1 MARLNEPPMSTD
13 NIETLRRKMLRQNR
27 ELAKCNNVRAL
38 RIRELESELAC
49 AISENLTLRG
59 RILELE
65 GQAEDKQARRVAD
78 HALDIKQR
86 LESQLAEWSTIVAE
100 LGVQPPKKRRLPESP
115 RSQNQR
121 SSASLV
127 SRTSPSQRR
136 LRDIAR
142 EVEELGHISEH
153 KAFSRQ
159 SLNPEQ
165 ISALI
170 SEADSAAHDRPLH
183 SVTESPTRDPV
194 KIDSPDRPVPQ
205 RSSSSLLNSPVRFPS
220 PVNESTIIINTSP
233 KKRST
238 LMVQPDEVLATVEER
253 RPKPVKAGSKRKLD
267 FGGEMENV
275 PVQRIAEDGT
285 DTNSASEKV
294 AIREKAYG
302 KSLKELASIR
312 REARNRPDTT
322 KPARKPLSSKTTNE
336 DITSPKKLAH
346 LIAMDDIAV
355 AKANLVRQK
364 PAVDKLKPKSKV
376 SRVESL
382 SLQESVTPK
391 LTASPV
397 DFSVSMAETAFLS
410 PASPEPTPPVEEHRG
425 DTPPPAD
432 ISSMGE
438 TSRPSRRNRT
448 TISYAEP
455 SLRVKMRRPTKELF
469 DAVAG
474 EAKSRRWS
482 QSLESTVKRESAGPD
497 ALQAIP
503 AADNSPMEQVET
515 TEKRK
520 RTSSV
525 RRALDFA
532 AHLDNDD
539 DEDAAEV
546 DVYDFESSSPKMD
559 ESTGRPTRGK
569 ASRRFSAAVDAE
581 SASVAKER
589 TGSRRRS
596 MMV

>member
-1 MARLNEPPMSTD
+1 
-13 NIETLRRKMLRQNR
+13 MLRQNR

-159 SLNPEQ
+159 SLKYDGYYASAASHGLLTLNSPEQ

-170 SEADSAAHDRPLH
+170 SEADSAANDRPLY

-267 FGGEMENV
+267 FGGDMENV

-336 DITSPKKLAH
+336 DITSPKKLAP
-346 LIAMDDIAV
+346 LIAMDDVAV

-397 DFSVSMAETAFLS
+397 DFSVSMTETAFLS

-482 QSLESTVKRESAGPD
+482 QSLESTVKRESVGPD
-497 ALQAIP
+497 ALQTIP

-515 TEKRK
+515 AEKRK